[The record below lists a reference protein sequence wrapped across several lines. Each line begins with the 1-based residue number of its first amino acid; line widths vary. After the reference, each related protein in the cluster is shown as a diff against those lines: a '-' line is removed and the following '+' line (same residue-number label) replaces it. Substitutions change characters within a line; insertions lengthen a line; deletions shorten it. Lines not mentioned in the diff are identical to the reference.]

1 MVKSA
6 FLNNILAKTKAEI
19 APAAAA
25 ALVFKNTIA
34 TELALLIS
42 ASFNTEPPLKPNQPI
57 HKINVPKVAIGK
69 LAPGIAFTLPSLPYF
84 PLRAPS
90 NITPANAADAPAI

>member
-6 FLNNILAKTKAEI
+6 FLNNSFAKIKAVT

-25 ALVFKNTIA
+25 ALVFKNTMA

-57 HKINVPKVAIGK
+57 HKIKVPKVAIGR
-69 LAPGIAFTLPSLPYF
+69 LAPGIAFTLPSLVYL

-90 NITPANAADAPAI
+90 KNTPASAAEAPAI